1 MDFMIHPCRWINDER
16 MVIGTFL
23 PSALGKWGGW
33 IYQYGIGNTSL
44 ILVRHGYNA
53 TFREW
58 IKKNECF
65 EGPWLSSAVSR

>member
-23 PSALGKWGGW
+23 PSGNIFAVGDGFT
-33 IYQYGIGNTSL
+33 NTSL
-44 ILVRHGYNA
+44 VLVEHGYNA

-65 EGPWLSSAVSR
+65 ERPWLSSAVSR